1 VASGLEATSRR
12 LATAC
17 NDEDVDVQALVWE
30 AMEVA
35 QRSVEAV
42 REAVGALGARQIG
55 DAGPEAWS
63 ELADLMAHVELDV
76 MDIYGRASAFD
87 RSHGREQWLSLQGE
101 TLSECST
108 AFVEDEGGEIS
119 DADSWREEALNHG
132 GAAS

>member
-1 VASGLEATSRR
+1 MAVNKKLIEDSYAYSGVLVLGSRSCVYMCSSQYDP
-12 LATAC
+12 APT
-17 NDEDVDVQALVWE
+17 
-30 AMEVA
+30 EVA

-87 RSHGREQWLSLQGE
+87 RSHGRVACLCLR
-101 TLSECST
+101 
-108 AFVEDEGGEIS
+108 VE
-119 DADSWREEALNHG
+119 RR
-132 GAAS
+132 